1 VGALD
6 ERYATP
12 RLRRIVAKLLAH
24 EAGEAPATA
33 ETLAIAE
40 DDADGRPVLTL
51 ILEFAGA
58 KVEAVATVR
67 AALSALDGHRPDVL
81 ISDVGMPEE
90 DGYALIRHLRA
101 REVDRSGKT
110 PAIALTGYV
119 GSDDRARLLAAGFQ
133 LFIRKPVEPSDI
145 VAAVASLAQGRS
157 RA

>member
-1 VGALD
+1 MGALD

-81 ISDVGMPEE
+81 ISDVGMPEKTGMRSSDISE
-90 DGYALIRHLRA
+90 RVRWTAAARRRPSRSPGTSALM
-101 REVDRSGKT
+101 
-110 PAIALTGYV
+110 IALGCWPQAF
-119 GSDDRARLLAAGFQ
+119 SSSSESQ
-133 LFIRKPVEPSDI
+133 W
-145 VAAVASLAQGRS
+145 S
-157 RA
+157 RPT